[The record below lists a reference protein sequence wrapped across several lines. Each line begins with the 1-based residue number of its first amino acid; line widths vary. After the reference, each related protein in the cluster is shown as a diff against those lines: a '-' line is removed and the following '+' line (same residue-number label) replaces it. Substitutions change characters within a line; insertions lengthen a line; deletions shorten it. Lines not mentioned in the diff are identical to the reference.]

1 MARIVDDSGAA
12 DAPAV
17 PGPNLPD
24 EYARIIILP
33 YGSLGHV
40 SCARCPCAIHRP
52 SHRLG
57 EVVVVEGDQYD
68 DMAESDSGPAASID
82 NPQSWDSALTPL
94 PIKEVWMA
102 PPPPPS
108 GMRHWRSSVSRGR
121 VWPHAQ
127 AQLQTSR
134 PYWEALDSLAMV
146 TNAKLHRASAIAPPP
161 PPPPPG
167 TWHDSEFAAIRFSA
181 YLRLG
186 MCGCSAVTSIACS
199 AGGDMVYS
207 TAADGVF
214 RVYSVPQ
221 QEQVRRY
228 ESGPR

>member
-12 DAPAV
+12 DAPVV
-17 PGPNLPD
+17 PGPSLPD
-24 EYARIIILP
+24 AYARIMDCVARP
-33 YGSLGHV
+33 DGALGHV

-68 DMAESDSGPAASID
+68 DVAESDSGPAAPID

-94 PIKEVWMA
+94 PIKEVCMA
-102 PPPPPS
+102 PPPLLS
-108 GMRHWRSSVSRGR
+108 SMRYWRSSVSRAR

-146 TNAKLHRASAIAPPP
+146 TSAKLHRAYAIAPPP
-161 PPPPPG
+161 APARGMTAGWQPYVSAQKYD
-167 TWHDSEFAAIRFSA
+167 WACAA
-181 YLRLG
+181 
-186 MCGCSAVTSIACS
+186 
-199 AGGDMVYS
+199 
-207 TAADGVF
+207 AA
-214 RVYSVPQ
+214 R
-221 QEQVRRY
+221 
-228 ESGPR
+228 